1 MNKRRKLLTGIGCG
15 TVVVAWHK
23 PVVNSIVMPAHA
35 QTSVLPPLPEEL
47 CPRIV
52 IGNVVFGPVSGTT
65 TPAVCNATFDVLS
78 GDAAVSLT
86 INSIT
91 TNTLSANVTVDVQDL
106 GVATSTSGPRVV
118 WRGPAT
124 DAPFCSDL
132 EPTDD
137 VVISVTATC
146 DAAGGE
152 TFIEDFLLSEILRNS
167 VG

>member
-15 TVVVAWHK
+15 TVVAAWHK
-23 PVVNSIVMPAHA
+23 PVINSIVTPAHA
-35 QTSVLPPLPEEL
+35 QTSVVPLLPEEL

-52 IGNVVFGPVSGTT
+52 TANVVFGPVSGTT
-65 TPAVCNATFDVLS
+65 TPPVCSATFDVLS
-78 GDAAVSLT
+78 GDASTTLT
-86 INSIT
+86 ISSIT
-91 TNTLSANVTVDVQDL
+91 TNTLTANVTVDVQDL
-106 GVATSTSGPRVV
+106 GVATSSTGPRVV

-124 DAPFCSDL
+124 DAPFCTDL

-152 TFIEDFLLSEILRNS
+152 EFIEDFLLSEILRGS